1 MFAGKN
7 ITIAQVSVSSGTL
20 CVMASMFCPFCVHR
34 PAAGRCWGE
43 VSSGTK
49 ICVLGNCVW
58 LNWSYMF
65 QLLKIIYSWS
75 VLFFLMSAV
84 FGLFWANDAEN
95 CQVSLLLVIN
105 LQRDGLAVMTS
116 ELGALFLHY
125 LDTSRGVIRL
135 SKALRNYIQI
145 KNKFTKK
152 KKTQQYQFVL
162 CGCGVTQRHC

>member
-84 FGLFWANDAEN
+84 FGLFWANVAEN
-95 CQVSLLLVIN
+95 CQVRLLLVIN

-152 KKTQQYQFVL
+152 KKPSNISL
-162 CGCGVTQRHC
+162 CCVGVV